1 MFCKYGF
8 NWHGYLIISFRSPAI
23 AGGLFTMR
31 KDFFLK
37 TGKYDEEMEIW
48 GPDNVELSL
57 RVRKKLIFLICS
69 CTNSAR
75 E

>member
-1 MFCKYGF
+1 
-8 NWHGYLIISFRSPAI
+8 
-23 AGGLFTMR
+23 MR

-57 RVRKKLIFLICS
+57 RVRESSKNVLSVSVFLTLLKHKLAIRIVFLLGVIYILY
-69 CTNSAR
+69 
-75 E
+75 